1 MNPSEQF
8 AREALKQLR
17 AVKLRS
23 APPAGYL
30 GTAKY
35 EILGVYTKDV
45 EHIGKGLLS
54 ELPEDWIA
62 ALSELRAQPVFEAKV
77 LATDIAVRK
86 RKLFAKNQWP
96 EFSKWLNDCEGWA
109 LVDNL
114 CCDVFTEFLLRWPEL
129 IEKSSTW
136 SRSRNL
142 WKRRASLSMLVR
154 PIRDGHF
161 AAELFERMAQ
171 LADDHDPMI
180 YKAVSWGLR
189 SAISTNR
196 KDVEKFLHDYSKVL
210 KPTVIRE
217 VRTKLDTGRK
227 AVKPTSTKVKL

>member
-1 MNPSEQF
+1 VSPAEQF
-8 AREALKQLR
+8 ARNALKQLR
-17 AVKLRS
+17 AVKLRN
-23 APPAGYL
+23 APPVGYL
-30 GTAKY
+30 GTTKY

-45 EHIGKGLLS
+45 EQIGKSLLV

-62 ALSELRAQPVFEAKV
+62 ALSELRAQPVFEAKI

-86 RKLFAKNQWP
+86 RKLFTKSQWP
-96 EFSKWLNDCEGWA
+96 EFSRWLNDCEGWA

-114 CCDVFTEFLLRWPEL
+114 CCDVFSEFLLRCPEL
-129 IEKSSTW
+129 IGKSSTW

-142 WKRRASLSMLVR
+142 WKRRASIVTLVR
-154 PIRDGHF
+154 PVRDGHF
-161 AAELFERMAQ
+161 AVELFERMEY

-196 KDVEKFLHDYSKVL
+196 KDVEKFLQDYSQVL
-210 KPTVIRE
+210 KPAVIRE

-227 AVKPTSTKVKL
+227 AVKSTLTKE